1 MPASATAPTAW
12 PSVRSSAPPSPA
24 RVQRPATPAV
34 SAEQDSGA
42 VGNPK
47 PRPSGVRLRLVQDDL
62 SFADSTTAMAGQSTQ
77 GRDAGDAAS
86 VATMSHGG
94 ARPITLRP
102 VNDTGSRGSS
112 GPVAI
117 GLAAADID
125 VLVARAQR
133 NDRGAFTELFRRHRA
148 DVARLVYRMMGPS
161 ADMED
166 IVQEVFL
173 QVHRSIGEF
182 RGQAKFST
190 WLHRVTV
197 NVVLM
202 ARRAA
207 RSRPVLT
214 GETPTEYE
222 PDAGLPPDEDAMRRR
237 RIEAFRRLLDRLPEK
252 KRIVFELH
260 ELDGWS
266 PADIA
271 EHVKAPVLTVRTR
284 LFYARREIAA
294 MIREEPA
301 LAQLADDLDTQEP
314 DAASPVDDAASGRAG
329 VPQAEARGSGAKPGK
344 AGVEE
349 AT

>member
-1 MPASATAPTAW
+1 MP
-12 PSVRSSAPPSPA
+12 SSAKALAAPVPVPPS
-24 RVQRPATPAV
+24 
-34 SAEQDSGA
+34 
-42 VGNPK
+42 
-47 PRPSGVRLRLVQDDL
+47 SGVRLRLVRSGPDEAAA
-62 SFADSTTAMAGQSTQ
+62 FTGGAEAAMATRTASAQVASLSSTSD
-77 GRDAGDAAS
+77 GSPAS
-86 VATMSHGG
+86 ATLSPEN
-94 ARPITLRP
+94 ARPTTLRA
-102 VNDTGSRGSS
+102 VNDTGSHAPQSPPQ
-112 GPVAI
+112 GP
-117 GLAAADID
+117 GLQLAAADVD

-133 NDRGAFTELFRRHRA
+133 GDRWAFTELFRRHRT
-148 DVARLVYRMMGPS
+148 DVSRLVYRMMGPS
-161 ADMED
+161 ADLED

-222 PDAGLPPDEDAMRRR
+222 PDAGLTPDEDAMRRR
-237 RIEAFRRLLDRLPEK
+237 RIDAFRRLLERLPEK
-252 KRIVFELH
+252 KRTVFELH
-260 ELDGWS
+260 ELCGWS
-266 PADIA
+266 PAEIA

-284 LFYARREIAA
+284 LFYARREIEA

-301 LAQLADDLDTQEP
+301 LAQLADELGDDGDDGKQGHESP
-314 DAASPVDDAASGRAG
+314 AARSEAG
-329 VPQAEARGSGAKPGK
+329 TVTGQ

-349 AT
+349 AP

>member
-1 MPASATAPTAW
+1 MPASATAPSVW
-12 PSVRSSAPPSPA
+12 PSARSSAPPPP
-24 RVQRPATPAV
+24 VLVPRPP
-34 SAEQDSGA
+34 
-42 VGNPK
+42 
-47 PRPSGVRLRLVQDDL
+47 PSGVRLSRPAGELSAHGDDAAAV
-62 SFADSTTAMAGQSTQ
+62 SFATL
-77 GRDAGDAAS
+77 
-86 VATMSHGG
+86 SHEG

-102 VNDTGSRGSS
+102 VNDSGSRGSPAQGS
-112 GPVAI
+112 HPSAAL
-117 GLAAADID
+117 GLAPVDID

-133 NDRGAFTELFRRHRA
+133 GDRWAFTELFRRHRA

-222 PDAGLPPDEDAMRRR
+222 PDAGLTPDEDAMRRR

-252 KRIVFELH
+252 KRTVFELH
-260 ELDGWS
+260 ELCGWS
-266 PADIA
+266 PAEIA

-284 LFYARREIAA
+284 LFYARRELEV

-301 LAQLADDLDTQEP
+301 LAQLAEELVAQDPESS
-314 DAASPVDDAASGRAG
+314 SPETA
-329 VPQAEARGSGAKPGK
+329 GAKPGE